1 MNDIIKVRTQI
12 EEINGKYDGEI
23 LKLKMK
29 IGELE
34 CKKLEELGELNEKY
48 DRCVNDIIDQVK
60 ADTYVKQPGV
70 TVKKLKNLMID
81 ADKVPDEYKVLVV
94 NDKKIKEI
102 LKESDYTIKIPGV
115 EVLTKYSVAVS
126 LKK

>member
-12 EEINGKYDGEI
+12 EEINSKYDGEI

-70 TVKKLKNLMID
+70 TVKKLKNLM
-81 ADKVPDEYKVLVV
+81 
-94 NDKKIKEI
+94 
-102 LKESDYTIKIPGV
+102 LK
-115 EVLTKYSVAVS
+115 